1 MKYLFIAAVHYLK
14 LENEEIK
21 IPLQAGYLSN
31 ESNTLEMILSNN
43 LSLHTLGLHSID
55 EIRDAPSYYVLE
67 GDFSKEYDQSKIDAV
82 GTSIC
87 FAFLRQIQ
95 AYVGSLWEICDNSIY
110 VRDGFLY
117 SYNEIISDGCTF
129 KASVSTI
136 NSKATGAIESV
147 SIPTSLLME
156 QGKIMEIF
164 IKDNGFNEIGDYKTA
179 TQIQHYK
186 KSGLSRKALASV
198 YIALAR
204 GQASIPMK
212 LLLYCSAAEA
222 RGKFRNRIKSSCR
235 GANGLL
241 LGNNTEERVDIY
253 SNIKLG
259 YDTRSKV
266 AHGALI
272 KKDETL
278 IQRCSTNID
287 DYLRKALKL
296 EVPFSLNDKD
306 FEDFFLR
313 KLMN

>member
-67 GDFSKEYDQSKIDAV
+67 GDFSKEYDQSKIDAI

-156 QGKIMEIF
+156 QGKII

-222 RGKFRNRIKSSCR
+222 LV
-235 GANGLL
+235 ANSETELSHRVAERMASL

-287 DYLRKALKL
+287 DYLRKALRL

>member
-164 IKDNGFNEIGDYKTA
+164 IKDNGFNEIP
-179 TQIQHYK
+179 H
-186 KSGLSRKALASV
+186 RP
-198 YIALAR
+198 R
-204 GQASIPMK
+204 
-212 LLLYCSAAEA
+212 
-222 RGKFRNRIKSSCR
+222 
-235 GANGLL
+235 
-241 LGNNTEERVDIY
+241 
-253 SNIKLG
+253 
-259 YDTRSKV
+259 
-266 AHGALI
+266 
-272 KKDETL
+272 
-278 IQRCSTNID
+278 
-287 DYLRKALKL
+287 
-296 EVPFSLNDKD
+296 
-306 FEDFFLR
+306 
-313 KLMN
+313 

>member
-1 MKYLFIAAVHYLK
+1 
-14 LENEEIK
+14 
-21 IPLQAGYLSN
+21 
-31 ESNTLEMILSNN
+31 
-43 LSLHTLGLHSID
+43 
-55 EIRDAPSYYVLE
+55 
-67 GDFSKEYDQSKIDAV
+67 
-82 GTSIC
+82 
-87 FAFLRQIQ
+87 
-95 AYVGSLWEICDNSIY
+95 
-110 VRDGFLY
+110 
-117 SYNEIISDGCTF
+117 
-129 KASVSTI
+129 
-136 NSKATGAIESV
+136 
-147 SIPTSLLME
+147 ME

-222 RGKFRNRIKSSCR
+222 LV
-235 GANGLL
+235 ANSETELSHRVAERMASL

-278 IQRCSTNID
+278 IQRCSNK
-287 DYLRKALKL
+287 Y
-296 EVPFSLNDKD
+296 
-306 FEDFFLR
+306 
-313 KLMN
+313 